1 MRRTFTRGISTAA
14 ARNISSA
21 VRPRLAF
28 NMPSSSGTSKIA
40 ARRLHATTRHLKPAA
55 ALASSADNF
64 PTTHEKIQDV
74 QDTPYFVDN
83 KFLKSESTQFIDL
96 HDPATNN
103 LVTRVPQSTDAE
115 LKAAVDSA
123 VKAFPGWKNTS
134 IMARQQIM
142 FKFTQLV
149 RENWDRL
156 AASITLE
163 QGKTFAGTFTVV

>member
-1 MRRTFTRGISTAA
+1 MRRILTRNIPAA
-14 ARNISSA
+14 AGRT
-21 VRPRLAF
+21 PRSF
-28 NMPSSSGTSKIA
+28 SVFRMPSSPTTLSRIA
-40 ARRLHATTRHLKPAA
+40 TRRLHATAQHLKPSA
-55 ALASSADNF
+55 ALAFSADSY
-64 PTTHEKIQDV
+64 PTTHEKIQNV
-74 QDTPYFVDN
+74 QDTPWFCDN
-83 KFLKSESTQFIDL
+83 EFKKSEATQWIDL
-96 HDPATNN
+96 PDPATNN

-123 VKAFPGWKNTS
+123 VKAFPAWKATS

-163 QGKTFAGTFTVV
+163 QGKTFAGMFFRI